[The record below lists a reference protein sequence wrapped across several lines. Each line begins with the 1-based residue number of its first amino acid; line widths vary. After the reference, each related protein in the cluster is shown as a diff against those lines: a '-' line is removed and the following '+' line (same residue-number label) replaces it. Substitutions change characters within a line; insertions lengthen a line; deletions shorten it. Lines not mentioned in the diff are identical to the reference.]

1 MIKFIC
7 QYGAKRLII
16 KSKGIEYGKEYEILL
31 SFLLSFFPMVMMAQ
45 QKMTWEEAYRQADEI
60 VAKLTLDEKLHFM
73 RGYSEFF
80 FYGVPEKG
88 FLIFIIQMRQVELIS
103 VVIYRIRQWYVR

>member
-1 MIKFIC
+1 MEKNMKF
-7 QYGAKRLII
+7 
-16 KSKGIEYGKEYEILL
+16 LL

>member
-1 MIKFIC
+1 MEKNMKF
-7 QYGAKRLII
+7 
-16 KSKGIEYGKEYEILL
+16 LL

-88 FLIFIIQMRQVELIS
+88 IPY
-103 VVIYRIRQWYVR
+103 IYHSDATGGINIRRNLPDTTWYVR